1 VRVHVVG
8 RARSRRN
15 AILRKPEATFAAS
28 AGTADQFPRDGLPE
42 VAFLG
47 RSNVGKSSLLNA
59 LLGVHNLAHVSSSPG
74 RTRTVNFFRVGNEL
88 YLSDLPGY
96 GYAEVPRAV
105 REGWER
111 LVTSYLVD
119 REPLCLAVFL
129 VDVRHEPMEGDLV
142 LHRFLQQQGLP
153 YVVAAT
159 KADKLGRGALNQRMK
174 ALRQSVGAGA
184 EAVLPVSGVTRA
196 GVPELWRV
204 IRDAAA
210 RKREELQGRRQGR
223 PAARVM

>member
-1 VRVHVVG
+1 M
-8 RARSRRN
+8 
-15 AILRKPEATFAAS
+15 RKPEATFTAS
-28 AGTADQFPRDGLPE
+28 AGSAEQFPRDGLPE

-59 LLGVHNLAHVSSSPG
+59 LAGVHNLARVSSSPG

-88 YLSDLPGY
+88 YLADLPGY
-96 GYAEVPRAV
+96 GYAEVPKAM

-159 KADKLGRGALNQRMK
+159 KADKLGRGALNLRIR

-184 EAVLPVSGVTRA
+184 VAVLAVSGVTKA
-196 GVPELWRV
+196 GVPELWRA

-210 RKREELQGRRQGR
+210 GKTEELRGRHPG
-223 PAARVM
+223 PSAARVV